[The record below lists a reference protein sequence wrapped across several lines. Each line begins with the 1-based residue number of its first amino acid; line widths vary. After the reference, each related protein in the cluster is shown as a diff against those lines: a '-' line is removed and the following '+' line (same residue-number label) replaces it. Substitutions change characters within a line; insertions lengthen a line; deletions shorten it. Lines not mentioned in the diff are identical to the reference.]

1 MKSYKLT
8 VRISEIDHDR
18 LRQYADKY
26 QLSIS
31 EAFRELALRTIGDV
45 LEVDVSGYKKFGKQ
59 SLMRTER
66 AGIYS
71 SVLTNLILREQIP
84 EEQLNELQ
92 RRAKNIVESRWDYWE
107 AE

>member
-1 MKSYKLT
+1 MRSCKLT
-8 VRISEIDHDR
+8 VRISEMDHDR

-26 QLSIS
+26 QISIS
-31 EAFRELALRTIGDV
+31 EAFRQLALRTIGDV

-84 EEQLNELQ
+84 QDKLSELQ
-92 RRAKNIVESRWDYWE
+92 LRAQNIVESRWDYWE